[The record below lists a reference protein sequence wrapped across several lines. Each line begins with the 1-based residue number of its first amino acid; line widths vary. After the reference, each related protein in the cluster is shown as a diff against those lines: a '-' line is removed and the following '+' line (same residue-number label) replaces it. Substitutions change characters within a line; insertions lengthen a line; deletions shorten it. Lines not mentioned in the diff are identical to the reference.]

1 MKDFYT
7 AVHRSRVEMVEDVQS
22 LNHLMISLE
31 LYLHI
36 HLYLNPILD
45 PIRL

>member
-7 AVHRSRVEMVEDVQS
+7 AVHRNRVEMVEDVQS
-22 LNHLMISLE
+22 LNHLMISLG

-36 HLYLNPILD
+36 HLMLLKI
-45 PIRL
+45 